1 MENENPIAYR
11 RVPFVERSLYGGR
24 RLVQAVGA
32 ETATQLSGSA
42 PLIWDLLD
50 ENPEVGQ
57 LVAMLQQ
64 RYSDPPETIA
74 AGVELALTSLI
85 DAALVEST

>member
-1 MENENPIAYR
+1 MEQENPVAYR

-24 RLVQAVGA
+24 RLVQTIGTD
-32 ETATQLSGSA
+32 TATQLSGSA

-50 ENPEVGQ
+50 DNPEVGQ

-74 AGVELALTSLI
+74 SGVTLALESLI
-85 DAALVEST
+85 EAELVEPR